1 MAYGPNKVVDQVTIR
16 VPRSQTI
23 ALVGES
29 GSGKTT
35 LVNILMGLIQP
46 DSGTVLIDNTPLT
59 KLKLETYRNKLGYI
73 SQDSVIFNDTI
84 FNNVTFWAEPTPEVY
99 ERFWEVINMASLKEF
114 VESKPAKELT
124 KLGDNGILISGGQK
138 QRISIAR
145 EMFKKVE
152 VLVLDEATSALDSE
166 TELFIQE
173 NIEKL
178 HGQFTIIVIAH
189 RLSTIKNVDNIFLLE
204 NGRVVTSGDFD
215 TMVKKSEKFKRM
227 VSLQGLSF

>member
-1 MAYGPNKVVDQVTIR
+1 
-16 VPRSQTI
+16 
-23 ALVGES
+23 
-29 GSGKTT
+29 
-35 LVNILMGLIQP
+35 
-46 DSGTVLIDNTPLT
+46 
-59 KLKLETYRNKLGYI
+59 
-73 SQDSVIFNDTI
+73 VIFNDTI

-99 ERFWEVINMASLKEF
+99 ERCWEVINMASLKEF
-114 VESKPAKELT
+114 VESKPLKELT
-124 KLGDNGILISGGQK
+124 KLGDHGILISGGQK

-145 EMFKKVE
+145 EMFKQVE

-166 TELFIQE
+166 TELVIQE